1 MDETTL
7 GFVDPDL
14 ARRLELCHFWRSV
27 RYTQAYQRLHPQAQT
42 AIFDSAGGLG
52 VYVGPGS
59 PLNNAGGLG
68 LSGPV
73 SAAELDE
80 LEDFYHARGDRVRL
94 HFCPLADPSLL
105 DLLRSRGYTIDGFF
119 SVLVYRIPSSFSPA
133 PLPPGVS
140 LTRARPEQAD
150 EWLQVVAEG
159 FEETA
164 SPSPAAFDI
173 LGPNFHAAEFGRLL
187 RLGGWPG
194 RGRRWNVC
202 GPRPARRG
210 AGRRQHTGGLPPAR
224 CSACADRSP
233 GGGSPSPGLRFGHG
247 AHRAGQ
253 PFAAQP
259 PARRFYPGLHK
270 GDAQKIKNYFVV
282 HAGDARISC
291 VNHKIIPLSLSFLP
305 KSGRF

>member
-119 SVLVYRIPSSFSPA
+119 SVLVYRIPSGFSPA

-173 LGPNFHAAEFGRLL
+173 LGPNFHAADSAVYFGWVDGQAAGGGGMYAAPAQRAVELGGASTRVAYRRRGVQRAL
-187 RLGGWPG
+187 IEARVAEAHRLGCDLAVVLTEPG
-194 RGRRWNVC
+194 SHSQRNL
-202 GPRPARRG
+202 
-210 AGRRQHTGGLPPAR
+210 Q
-224 CSACADRSP
+224 
-233 GGGSPSPGLRFGHG
+233 
-247 AHRAGQ
+247 RAG
-253 PFAAQP
+253 FALA
-259 PARRFYPGLHK
+259 YTKVTL
-270 GDAQKIKNYFVV
+270 IK
-282 HAGDARISC
+282 
-291 VNHKIIPLSLSFLP
+291 
-305 KSGRF
+305 